1 MPLYL
6 STPRSHHASS
16 SIPRYQNCYYSAVK
30 FPGLLTMV
38 RLRRQ
43 LINPTRI
50 FNRAASSRANA
61 AARRQKGRTTR
72 RLLLAVTI
80 ALPLGLY
87 LTRPGET
94 EQAKSWQ
101 VAAYSYLP
109 LRAISRAWGRF
120 NDIEL
125 PVWMRAPGFK
135 FYAYMFGANL
145 DEIKEKDLSKYR
157 NLGEFFYRELEPG
170 ARPIADSLVV
180 SPSDGKVLQL
190 GRLVENKIEQ
200 VKGVTYTLESL
211 LGVSKAAPH
220 HFSGKVEA
228 ERMGET
234 SIDRHEEFAKLNGIS
249 YSLDDFVGNGAATDN
264 ESTEQLGDAAARSAT
279 FGQMANA
286 DMWLPDLT
294 TDKQLYYAV
303 IYLAPGDYHRFH
315 SPVNWVSQIRR
326 HYVGELFSVAP
337 YFQAKLTNLFCL
349 NERVALLGRWRYGFF
364 SMTPVGATNV
374 GSIEI
379 NFDKY
384 LRTNTRWIEQD
395 GARTKAKPATCFE
408 ATYESASPLL
418 RGVPLTKGEEMGG
431 FHLGSTVV
439 LVFEAPAQFQFDVAV
454 GDVVKMGQALGS
466 LEN

>member
-1 MPLYL
+1 
-6 STPRSHHASS
+6 
-16 SIPRYQNCYYSAVK
+16 
-30 FPGLLTMV
+30 MV
-38 RLRRQ
+38 RLRRPV
-43 LINPTRI
+43 LNPTRV
-50 FNRAASSRANA
+50 FSRAASSRANA
-61 AARRQKGRTTR
+61 SARRQKGRTTR

-87 LTRPGET
+87 LTRPGEA

-145 DEIKEKDLSKYR
+145 DEMKEKDLTKYR

-180 SPSDGKVLQL
+180 SPSDGKILQL
-190 GRLVENKIEQ
+190 GRLVDNRIEQ

-211 LGVSKAAPH
+211 LGLPKAAPH
-220 HFSGKVEA
+220 RYSAKIEA
-228 ERMGET
+228 ERSGET

-249 YSLDDFVGNGAATDN
+249 YSLDDLVGNGTEV
-264 ESTEQLGDAAARSAT
+264 ESETTEQLGDAAARSAT
-279 FGQMANA
+279 FSAMTNS
-286 DMWLPDLT
+286 DIWLPDLGG
-294 TDKQLYYAV
+294 DKQLYYAV

-315 SPVNWVSQIRR
+315 SPVNWVTQIRR

-337 YFQAKLTNLFCL
+337 YFQSKLTNLFCL

-374 GSIEI
+374 GSIAI

-384 LRTNTRWIEQD
+384 LRTNTRWIEEEE
-395 GARTKAKPATCFE
+395 GSRTKAKRATCYE

-418 RGVPLTKGEEMGG
+418 RGVPLVKGEEMGG

-439 LVFEAPAQFQFDVAV
+439 LVFEAPAQFQFGVTV
-454 GDVVKMGQALGS
+454 GDTVKMGQSLGT
-466 LEN
+466 LD